1 MLIDKIKNT
10 DILYKNTKVIINM
23 KENTIIMYIGLIS
36 ITLFLIFIVSR
47 IFSFQSGIVEAL
59 SNKDSQSQPINVTV
73 GKVENIN
80 KVSED
85 HLFIEK
91 YRSDYEDLI
100 IHLEETTNSDMMRL
114 IKQHGNNIEQGK
126 TVDEQMKT
134 IKKINELSQLKE
146 SLNSSMKYMDG
157 K

>member
-1 MLIDKIKNT
+1 M
-10 DILYKNTKVIINM
+10 M
-23 KENTIIMYIGLIS
+23 KENDMIMYIGLIS
-36 ITLFLIFIVSR
+36 LVLFLFFIISR
-47 IFSFQSGIVEAL
+47 VFTFQTSMMEGL

-100 IHLEETTNSDMMRL
+100 IHLEETTNLDMMRL
-114 IKQHGNNIEQGK
+114 IKEHGNNIEQGK

-134 IKKINELSQLKE
+134 IKKINELNQLKE
-146 SLNSSMKYMDG
+146 SLNSSMKYIDG

>member
-1 MLIDKIKNT
+1 
-10 DILYKNTKVIINM
+10 M
-23 KENTIIMYIGLIS
+23 KENDMIMYIGLIS
-36 ITLFLIFIVSR
+36 LVLFLFFIISR
-47 IFSFQSGIVEAL
+47 VFTFQNSMIEGL

-100 IHLEETTNSDMMRL
+100 IHLEETTNLDMMRL
-114 IKQHGNNIEQGK
+114 IKEHGNNIEQGK

-134 IKKINELSQLKE
+134 IKKINELNQLKE

>member
-1 MLIDKIKNT
+1 M
-10 DILYKNTKVIINM
+10 M
-23 KENTIIMYIGLIS
+23 KENDMIMYIGLIS
-36 ITLFLIFIVSR
+36 LVLFLFFIISR
-47 IFSFQSGIVEAL
+47 VFTFQTSMMEGL
-59 SNKDSQSQPINVTV
+59 SNKDSQAQPINVTV

-100 IHLEETTNSDMMRL
+100 IHLEETTNLDMMRL

-134 IKKINELSQLKE
+134 IKKINELNQLKE
-146 SLNSSMKYMDG
+146 SLNSSMKYIDG

>member
-1 MLIDKIKNT
+1 
-10 DILYKNTKVIINM
+10 M
-23 KENTIIMYIGLIS
+23 KENDMIMYIGLIS
-36 ITLFLIFIVSR
+36 LVLFLFFIISR
-47 IFSFQSGIVEAL
+47 VFTFQTSMIEGL
-59 SNKDSQSQPINVTV
+59 SNKDSQAQPINVTV

-100 IHLEETTNSDMMRL
+100 IHLEETTNLDMMRL
-114 IKQHGNNIEQGK
+114 IKEHGNNIEQGK

-134 IKKINELSQLKE
+134 IKKINELNQLKE
-146 SLNSSMKYMDG
+146 SLNSSMKYIDG

>member
-1 MLIDKIKNT
+1 M
-10 DILYKNTKVIINM
+10 M
-23 KENTIIMYIGLIS
+23 KENDMIMYIGLIS
-36 ITLFLIFIVSR
+36 LVLFLFFIISR
-47 IFSFQSGIVEAL
+47 VFTFQTSMMEGL

-100 IHLEETTNSDMMRL
+100 IHLEETTNLDMMRL

-134 IKKINELSQLKE
+134 IKKINELNQLKE
-146 SLNSSMKYMDG
+146 SLNSSMKYIDG

>member
-1 MLIDKIKNT
+1 M
-10 DILYKNTKVIINM
+10 M
-23 KENTIIMYIGLIS
+23 KENDMIMYIGLIS
-36 ITLFLIFIVSR
+36 LVLFLFFIISR
-47 IFSFQSGIVEAL
+47 VFTFQNSMIEGL

-100 IHLEETTNSDMMRL
+100 IHLEETTNLDMMRL

-134 IKKINELSQLKE
+134 IKKINELNQLKE
-146 SLNSSMKYMDG
+146 SLNSSMKYIDG

>member
-1 MLIDKIKNT
+1 M
-10 DILYKNTKVIINM
+10 M
-23 KENTIIMYIGLIS
+23 KENDMIMYIGLIS
-36 ITLFLIFIVSR
+36 LVLFLFFIISR
-47 IFSFQSGIVEAL
+47 VFTFQTSMMEGL

-73 GKVENIN
+73 GNVENIN

-100 IHLEETTNSDMMRL
+100 IHLEETTNLDMMRL
-114 IKQHGNNIEQGK
+114 IKEHGNNIEQGK

-134 IKKINELSQLKE
+134 IKKINELNQLKE
-146 SLNSSMKYMDG
+146 SLNSSMKYIDG

>member
-1 MLIDKIKNT
+1 M
-10 DILYKNTKVIINM
+10 M
-23 KENTIIMYIGLIS
+23 KENDMIMYIGLIS
-36 ITLFLIFIVSR
+36 LVLFLFFIISR
-47 IFSFQSGIVEAL
+47 VFTFQTSMMEGL

-100 IHLEETTNSDMMRL
+100 IHLEETTNLDMMRL

-146 SLNSSMKYMDG
+146 SLNSSMKYIDG

>member
-1 MLIDKIKNT
+1 M
-10 DILYKNTKVIINM
+10 M
-23 KENTIIMYIGLIS
+23 KENDMIMYIGLIS
-36 ITLFLIFIVSR
+36 LVLFLFFIISR
-47 IFSFQSGIVEAL
+47 VFTFQTSMMEGL
-59 SNKDSQSQPINVTV
+59 SNKDSQTQPINVTV

-100 IHLEETTNSDMMRL
+100 IHLEETTNLDMMRL

-146 SLNSSMKYMDG
+146 SLNSSMKYIDG

>member
-1 MLIDKIKNT
+1 M
-10 DILYKNTKVIINM
+10 M
-23 KENTIIMYIGLIS
+23 KENDMIMYIGLIS
-36 ITLFLIFIVSR
+36 LVLFLFFIISR
-47 IFSFQSGIVEAL
+47 VFTFQTSMIEGL
-59 SNKDSQSQPINVTV
+59 SNKDSQAQPINVTV

-100 IHLEETTNSDMMRL
+100 IHLEETTNLDMMRL

-134 IKKINELSQLKE
+134 IKKINELNQLKE

>member
-1 MLIDKIKNT
+1 M
-10 DILYKNTKVIINM
+10 M
-23 KENTIIMYIGLIS
+23 KENDMIMYIGLIS
-36 ITLFLIFIVSR
+36 LVLFLFFIISR
-47 IFSFQSGIVEAL
+47 VFTFQTSMIEGL
-59 SNKDSQSQPINVTV
+59 SNKDSQAQPINVTV

-100 IHLEETTNSDMMRL
+100 IHLEETTNLDMMRL
-114 IKQHGNNIEQGK
+114 IKEHGNNIEQGK

-146 SLNSSMKYMDG
+146 SLNSSMKYIDG

>member
-1 MLIDKIKNT
+1 M
-10 DILYKNTKVIINM
+10 M
-23 KENTIIMYIGLIS
+23 KENDMIMYIGLIS
-36 ITLFLIFIVSR
+36 LVLFLFFIISR
-47 IFSFQSGIVEAL
+47 VFTFQTSMMEGL
-59 SNKDSQSQPINVTV
+59 TNKDSQTQPINVTV

-100 IHLEETTNSDMMRL
+100 IHLEETTNLDMMRL

-134 IKKINELSQLKE
+134 IKKINELNQLKE
-146 SLNSSMKYMDG
+146 SLNSSMKYIDG

>member
-1 MLIDKIKNT
+1 
-10 DILYKNTKVIINM
+10 M
-23 KENTIIMYIGLIS
+23 KENDMIMYIGLIS
-36 ITLFLIFIVSR
+36 LVLFLFFIISR
-47 IFSFQSGIVEAL
+47 VFTFQTSMMEGL
-59 SNKDSQSQPINVTV
+59 SNKDSQAQPINVTV

-100 IHLEETTNSDMMRL
+100 IHLEETTNLDMMRL
-114 IKQHGNNIEQGK
+114 IKEHGNNIEQGK

-134 IKKINELSQLKE
+134 IKKINELNQLKE
-146 SLNSSMKYMDG
+146 SLNSSMKYIDG

>member
-1 MLIDKIKNT
+1 M
-10 DILYKNTKVIINM
+10 M
-23 KENTIIMYIGLIS
+23 KENDMIMYIGLIS
-36 ITLFLIFIVSR
+36 LVLFLFFIISR
-47 IFSFQSGIVEAL
+47 VFTFQTSMMEGL

-100 IHLEETTNSDMMRL
+100 IHLEETTNLDMMRL
-114 IKQHGNNIEQGK
+114 IKEHGNNIEQGK

-134 IKKINELSQLKE
+134 IN
-146 SLNSSMKYMDG
+146 
-157 K
+157 

>member
-1 MLIDKIKNT
+1 M
-10 DILYKNTKVIINM
+10 M
-23 KENTIIMYIGLIS
+23 KENDMIMYIGLIS
-36 ITLFLIFIVSR
+36 LVLFLFFIISR
-47 IFSFQSGIVEAL
+47 VFTFQTSMIEGL

-100 IHLEETTNSDMMRL
+100 IHLEETTNLDMMRL
-114 IKQHGNNIEQGK
+114 IKEHGNNIEQGK

-134 IKKINELSQLKE
+134 IKKINELNQLKE

>member
-1 MLIDKIKNT
+1 M
-10 DILYKNTKVIINM
+10 M
-23 KENTIIMYIGLIS
+23 KENDMIMYIGLIS
-36 ITLFLIFIVSR
+36 LVLFLFFIISR
-47 IFSFQSGIVEAL
+47 VFTFQNSMIEGL

-80 KVSED
+80 KVSEA

-100 IHLEETTNSDMMRL
+100 IHLEETTNLDMMRL

-134 IKKINELSQLKE
+134 IKKINELNQLKE
-146 SLNSSMKYMDG
+146 SLNSSMKYIDG

>member
-1 MLIDKIKNT
+1 M
-10 DILYKNTKVIINM
+10 M
-23 KENTIIMYIGLIS
+23 KENDMIMYIGLIS
-36 ITLFLIFIVSR
+36 LVLFLFFIISR
-47 IFSFQSGIVEAL
+47 VFTFQNSMIEGL

-100 IHLEETTNSDMMRL
+100 IHLEETTNLDMMRL
-114 IKQHGNNIEQGK
+114 IKEHGNNIEQGK

-134 IKKINELSQLKE
+134 IKKINELNQLKE

>member
-1 MLIDKIKNT
+1 VYL
-10 DILYKNTKVIINM
+10 
-23 KENTIIMYIGLIS
+23 
-36 ITLFLIFIVSR
+36 
-47 IFSFQSGIVEAL
+47 
-59 SNKDSQSQPINVTV
+59 
-73 GKVENIN
+73 NIN

-100 IHLEETTNSDMMRL
+100 IHLEETTNLDMMRL
-114 IKQHGNNIEQGK
+114 IKEHGNNIEQGK

-134 IKKINELSQLKE
+134 IKKINELNQLKE
-146 SLNSSMKYMDG
+146 SLNSSMKYIDG

>member
-1 MLIDKIKNT
+1 M
-10 DILYKNTKVIINM
+10 M
-23 KENTIIMYIGLIS
+23 KENDMIMYIGLIS
-36 ITLFLIFIVSR
+36 LVLFLFFIISR
-47 IFSFQSGIVEAL
+47 VFTFQTSMMEGL
-59 SNKDSQSQPINVTV
+59 TNKDSQTQPINVTV

-100 IHLEETTNSDMMRL
+100 IHLEETTNLDMMRL

-134 IKKINELSQLKE
+134 IKKINELNQLKE
-146 SLNSSMKYMDG
+146 SLNSSIK
-157 K
+157 

>member
-1 MLIDKIKNT
+1 M
-10 DILYKNTKVIINM
+10 M
-23 KENTIIMYIGLIS
+23 EG
-36 ITLFLIFIVSR
+36 
-47 IFSFQSGIVEAL
+47 L
-59 SNKDSQSQPINVTV
+59 SNKDSQAQPINVTV

-100 IHLEETTNSDMMRL
+100 IHLEETTNLDMMRL
-114 IKQHGNNIEQGK
+114 IKEHGNNIEQGK

-134 IKKINELSQLKE
+134 IKKINELNQLKE
-146 SLNSSMKYMDG
+146 SLNSSMKYIDG

>member
-1 MLIDKIKNT
+1 M
-10 DILYKNTKVIINM
+10 M
-23 KENTIIMYIGLIS
+23 EENDMIMYIGLIS
-36 ITLFLIFIVSR
+36 LVLFLFFIISR
-47 IFSFQSGIVEAL
+47 VFTFQTSMIEGL

-100 IHLEETTNSDMMRL
+100 IHLEETTNLDMMRL
-114 IKQHGNNIEQGK
+114 IKEHGNNIEQGK

-134 IKKINELSQLKE
+134 IKKINDLNQLKE
-146 SLNSSMKYMDG
+146 SLNSSMKYIDG

>member
-1 MLIDKIKNT
+1 M
-10 DILYKNTKVIINM
+10 M
-23 KENTIIMYIGLIS
+23 KENDMIMYIGLIS
-36 ITLFLIFIVSR
+36 LVLFLFFIISR
-47 IFSFQSGIVEAL
+47 VFTFQTSMMEGL
-59 SNKDSQSQPINVTV
+59 TNKDSQAQPINVTV

-100 IHLEETTNSDMMRL
+100 IHLEETTNLDMMRL

-134 IKKINELSQLKE
+134 IKKINELNQLKE
-146 SLNSSMKYMDG
+146 SLNSSMKYIDG

>member
-1 MLIDKIKNT
+1 M
-10 DILYKNTKVIINM
+10 M
-23 KENTIIMYIGLIS
+23 KENDMIMYIGLIS
-36 ITLFLIFIVSR
+36 LVLFLFFIISR
-47 IFSFQSGIVEAL
+47 VFTFQNSMIEGL

-100 IHLEETTNSDMMRL
+100 IHLEETTNLDMMRL
-114 IKQHGNNIEQGK
+114 IKEHGNNIEQGK

-134 IKKINELSQLKE
+134 IKKINELNQLKE
-146 SLNSSMKYMDG
+146 SLNSSMKYIDG

>member
-1 MLIDKIKNT
+1 
-10 DILYKNTKVIINM
+10 M
-23 KENTIIMYIGLIS
+23 KENDMIMYIGLIS
-36 ITLFLIFIVSR
+36 LVLFLFFIISR
-47 IFSFQSGIVEAL
+47 VFTFQTSMMEGL
-59 SNKDSQSQPINVTV
+59 SNKDSQAQPINVTV

-100 IHLEETTNSDMMRL
+100 IHLEETTNLDMMRL
-114 IKQHGNNIEQGK
+114 IKEHGNNIEQGK

-134 IKKINELSQLKE
+134 IKKINELNQLKE

>member
-1 MLIDKIKNT
+1 MKYKKTYIIYNNT
-10 DILYKNTKVIINM
+10 MM
-23 KENTIIMYIGLIS
+23 KENDMIMYIGLIS
-36 ITLFLIFIVSR
+36 LVLFLFFIISR
-47 IFSFQSGIVEAL
+47 VFTFQDSMIEGL

-100 IHLEETTNSDMMRL
+100 IHLEETTNLDMMRL
-114 IKQHGNNIEQGK
+114 IKEHGNNIEQGK

-134 IKKINELSQLKE
+134 IKKINELNQLKE

>member
-1 MLIDKIKNT
+1 
-10 DILYKNTKVIINM
+10 M
-23 KENTIIMYIGLIS
+23 KENDMIMYIGLIS
-36 ITLFLIFIVSR
+36 LVLFLFFIISR
-47 IFSFQSGIVEAL
+47 VFTFQNSMIEGL

-100 IHLEETTNSDMMRL
+100 IHLEETTNLDMMRL
-114 IKQHGNNIEQGK
+114 IKEHGNNIEQGK

-134 IKKINELSQLKE
+134 IKKINELNQLKE
-146 SLNSSMKYMDG
+146 SLNSSMKYIDG

>member
-1 MLIDKIKNT
+1 M
-10 DILYKNTKVIINM
+10 M
-23 KENTIIMYIGLIS
+23 KENDMIMYIGLIS
-36 ITLFLIFIVSR
+36 LVLFLFFIISR
-47 IFSFQSGIVEAL
+47 VFTFQTSMMEGL
-59 SNKDSQSQPINVTV
+59 SNKDSQAQPINVTV

-100 IHLEETTNSDMMRL
+100 IHLEETTNLDMMRL
-114 IKQHGNNIEQGK
+114 IKEHGNNIEQGK

-134 IKKINELSQLKE
+134 IKKINELNQLKE
-146 SLNSSMKYMDG
+146 SLNSSMKYIDG

>member
-1 MLIDKIKNT
+1 M
-10 DILYKNTKVIINM
+10 M
-23 KENTIIMYIGLIS
+23 KENDMIMYIGLIS
-36 ITLFLIFIVSR
+36 LVLFLFFIISR
-47 IFSFQSGIVEAL
+47 VFTFQTSMIEGL
-59 SNKDSQSQPINVTV
+59 SNKDSQAQPINVTV

-100 IHLEETTNSDMMRL
+100 IHLEETTNLDMMRL

-134 IKKINELSQLKE
+134 IKKINELNQLKE
-146 SLNSSMKYMDG
+146 SLNSSMKYIDG

>member
-1 MLIDKIKNT
+1 M
-10 DILYKNTKVIINM
+10 M
-23 KENTIIMYIGLIS
+23 KENDMIMYIGLIS
-36 ITLFLIFIVSR
+36 LVLFLFFIISR
-47 IFSFQSGIVEAL
+47 VFTFQTSMIEGL

-100 IHLEETTNSDMMRL
+100 IHLEETTNLDMMRL
-114 IKQHGNNIEQGK
+114 IKEHGNNIEQGK

-134 IKKINELSQLKE
+134 IKKINELNQLKE
-146 SLNSSMKYMDG
+146 SLNSSMKYIDG